1 MMEGFEQ
8 EHSFWFNESLE
19 EEMSLSTP
27 PLLYF
32 HQNQVTFMFSHQPYR
47 PYRPYH
53 DHDYRHLPMHVVD
66 KGDPCLLPI
75 NGHAHLLHHRV
86 FC

>member
-1 MMEGFEQ
+1 MTEGFEQ

-32 HQNQVTFMFSHQPYR
+32 HQNQVTFMCSHH

-53 DHDYRHLPMHVVD
+53 DHDYRRLPMHVVIIHIVI
-66 KGDPCLLPI
+66 KVALLDLYKI
-75 NGHAHLLHHRV
+75 
-86 FC
+86 